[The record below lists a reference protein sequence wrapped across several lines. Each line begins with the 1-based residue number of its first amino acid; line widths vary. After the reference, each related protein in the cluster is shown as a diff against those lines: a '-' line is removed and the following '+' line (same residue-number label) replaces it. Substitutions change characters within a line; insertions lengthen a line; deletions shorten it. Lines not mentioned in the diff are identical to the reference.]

1 MTFNNDMKT
10 LYECVHVN
18 EVKELTAET
27 YCPDCCTGLYDAM
40 GMSLNV
46 FRPKV
51 ANVLHNV
58 FNKI

>member
-1 MTFNNDMKT
+1 MKT